1 MLHGHIQSGECHVI
15 FQHWDLPCLLGL
27 GHLKRG
33 SEFYVMGSWME
44 CLWSLITILRYLLYW
59 SLPTDST
66 DCVHHWLTT
75 VNHISCLWISS
86 RNRLPI
92 PLMVCTSTSAYS
104 LNVFCVNTPLLKSCL
119 FGPCDHPLLACWG
132 ILGQFHSTSRT
143 LHQITIL
150 LQPFLSQSPH
160 MLLCQGSAV
169 VTCRLLE
176 KKQVKATIEGGSIL
190 PSWCK

>member
-75 VNHISCLWISS
+75 VNHISCLWVSS

-119 FGPCDHPLLACWG
+119 FGPAIIHFLHAKGFLVSSTAPPEPFTRSLFCCSLSY
-132 ILGQFHSTSRT
+132 HS
-143 LHQITIL
+143 LHICYSVKV
-150 LQPFLSQSPH
+150 LQ
-160 MLLCQGSAV
+160 
-169 VTCRLLE
+169 
-176 KKQVKATIEGGSIL
+176 
-190 PSWCK
+190 